1 MPDFDDLRSRFI
13 RRLEHNKSSK
23 IKTVTVPPFSKDG
36 KNGDMQ
42 ICRGILYIKS
52 NNEWFEFIKK
62 PQFQIKK
69 IGIGDNEGT
78 SRTSLQY
85 DGITAEIEDDFRTL
99 AETVNKI
106 IELLKLD
113 IK

>member
-13 RRLEHNKSSK
+13 RRLEHNKSSR

-36 KNGDMQ
+36 QDGDMQ
-42 ICRGILYIKS
+42 ICRGVLYIKS
-52 NNEWFEFIKK
+52 NNEWFEFVKK

-69 IGIGDNEGT
+69 IGIGANTGT
-78 SRTSLQY
+78 SQQELKYTGVANLEN
-85 DGITAEIEDDFRTL
+85 DLRTL
-99 AETVNKI
+99 SETVNKI